1 MCWTC
6 HDIVMA
12 QTTEHGRL
20 IAEAA
25 KAALGPL
32 GCQRIGRSRVWIS
45 DQRFW
50 LIQIEFQPS
59 AWSKGSYLNVS
70 PIWLWLRMGDGRGN
84 RRVANFIS
92 YESVDQFTP
101 LVVGM
106 ATRAAEEVLT
116 LRQKFRSLSDVYRDF
131 MSRITGEGFPIYRAA
146 ITSGLIGD
154 MATAHQLFRRMA
166 CWATDGFDWQNRMK
180 TESAALADKLDD
192 AALFR
197 SAIDAVVQERRAR
210 FKLGEAP
217 EALSAA
223 GAISG

>member
-1 MCWTC
+1 MG
-6 HDIVMA
+6 
-12 QTTEHGRL
+12 TTNEHGML
-20 IAEAA
+20 ITAAA
-25 KAALGPL
+25 KAALLPL
-32 GCQRIGRSRVWIS
+32 GCKQIGRSRTWIS
-45 DQRFW
+45 DQGFW
-50 LIQIEFQPS
+50 VVQIEFQPS
-59 AWSKGSYLNVS
+59 GWSKGSYLNVS

-92 YESVDQFTP
+92 YERVDQFTP
-101 LVVGM
+101 LVIGM
-106 ATRAAEEVLT
+106 AARAAEEVLT

-146 ITSGLIGD
+146 ITAGLIGD
-154 MATAHQLFRRMA
+154 VATAHQLFRRIA
-166 CWATDGFDWQNRMK
+166 CWATDGYDWQSRMK

-197 SAIDAVVQERRAR
+197 SAVDAVVQERRAR